1 MPLSLAERNQLDD
14 AVAQVEAMTG
24 AQVIVACVPMSDS
37 YAELPWLAFACVTAF
52 ASLAIAAAD
61 VLNPGWGMDT
71 AFLFAIL
78 SILASAAAA
87 ALATL
92 FIPPL
97 ARCFL
102 RKSRAEIEV
111 RQQAQSLFLQHE
123 LFATRER
130 CGVLILVSEFERE
143 ILILPDTGVSAKL
156 PQSAFD
162 AVIDSMRG
170 PLARGR
176 LAQGFEIGLATL
188 QAAFVEHG
196 LRFDPSSVQEL
207 PNSLQE
213 NRA

>member
-1 MPLSLAERNQLDD
+1 MPLSLAERDRLNNT
-14 AVAQVEAMTG
+14 VAQVETATG

-52 ASLAIAAAD
+52 AALGIAAAD
-61 VLNPGWGMDT
+61 VLNPGWVMGT
-71 AFLFAIL
+71 TFLFAIA
-78 SILASAAAA
+78 SILTSAATA
-87 ALATL
+87 ALATV

-123 LFATRER
+123 LFATRDR

-143 ILILPDTGVSAKL
+143 IVILPDTGVSARL
-156 PQSAFD
+156 PQAAFE
-162 AVIDSMRG
+162 AVIESMRG
-170 PLARGR
+170 PLARGQ

-188 QAAFVEHG
+188 QAALVQHG
-196 LRFDPSSVQEL
+196 IRFDPDSARDL

-213 NRA
+213 NRS